1 MSKKLVQNKIDSRDI
16 KRLLKNLTGQKIP
29 LDKDI
34 PIAAVRLFNNK
45 VGLGFSQLNELLL
58 YMGYDRV
65 TSAFFQYIVDES
77 TEYKHKSEIISFE
90 AFEKGVDRFRKIALL
105 LFGNVKYAFKTL
117 SQNQD
122 ELEGWLEILKP
133 VNIENYT
140 DRHDPVLPV
149 APIPPEDTY
158 YLGYFIEEELA
169 NRLKNNPNDKD
180 AKKKK

>member
-1 MSKKLVQNKIDSRDI
+1 MSKKLVKNKIDSRDI

-65 TSAFFQYIVDES
+65 TSVFFQYIVDES
-77 TEYKHKSEIISFE
+77 TEYKRKSEISSFE

-105 LFGNVKYAFKTL
+105 VFGNVKYAFKTL
-117 SQNQD
+117 SQDQD
-122 ELEGWLEILKP
+122 ELEVWLESLKP
-133 VNIENYT
+133 VNV
-140 DRHDPVLPV
+140 R
-149 APIPPEDTY
+149 
-158 YLGYFIEEELA
+158 
-169 NRLKNNPNDKD
+169 DKL
-180 AKKKK
+180 